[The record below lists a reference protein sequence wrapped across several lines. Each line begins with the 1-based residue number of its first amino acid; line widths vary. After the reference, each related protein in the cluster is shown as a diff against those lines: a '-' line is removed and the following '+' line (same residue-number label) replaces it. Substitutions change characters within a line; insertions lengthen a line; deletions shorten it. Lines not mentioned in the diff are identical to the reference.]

1 MHELRPEADVSPL
14 MIGIVTLLY
23 AATAINEAW
32 QGGYPLAIFL
42 GGCSVANVG
51 IMMMAKG

>member
-1 MHELRPEADVSPL
+1 

-32 QGGYPLAIFL
+32 HGGYPLAIFL
-42 GGCSVANVG
+42 GGCSFANVG
-51 IMMMAKG
+51 VMMMARA